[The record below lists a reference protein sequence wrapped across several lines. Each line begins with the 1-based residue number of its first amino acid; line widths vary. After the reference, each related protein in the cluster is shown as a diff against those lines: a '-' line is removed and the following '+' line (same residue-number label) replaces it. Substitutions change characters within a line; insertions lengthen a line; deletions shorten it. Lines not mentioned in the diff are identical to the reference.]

1 MGGVREERRAGFPP
15 AEGRI
20 FKRASPRSDYRVR
33 SAITLGLGVLALA
46 TMLHAEV
53 SPAEVD
59 LFRRPWISQLRPSP
73 DGRWI
78 GSLVSTPTPG
88 WACWSA
94 QEPHAAP
101 RIIPGRI
108 SEFTWLGSNS
118 VVWVDSSQH
127 PSSWM
132 HLSHPGSDATPWQPP
147 GPVDW
152 IRILRPN
159 PPLPDAVLLE
169 GVPRRRNQGLLPP
182 GRLEVF
188 RVSKSAAMEPERLT
202 RNPGRVITWMT
213 DAGGQVRLAL
223 ERRGTQQRVLEF
235 PEGSQSKGR
244 VRLALDLT
252 QDTPRWLAV
261 SADGSKVWFAARM
274 GRNTRGVHELKL
286 GSDTPSRLVFSDPD
300 YDFEGRAVVD
310 RDTLVALVTEER
322 VPMTRWMDSRWS
334 QVPDSL
340 GFPVA
345 LLEEGRT
352 GLFWKPGPDGGGET
366 WIVPRP
372 DQNRPPARLAPI
384 TGIPVTQHPAAKP
397 LDGRTRDDLRWAGYL
412 SMPEP
417 DGSTRPPLA
426 VLVHGGPWERDY
438 AANSPEA
445 EFLTRRGWAV
455 LRVNYRG
462 SDGFGRRYQELGAG
476 HWRQA
481 AQDLIDATRQVLDS
495 EAIDRKR
502 VVICGSSFGG
512 FLAALSL
519 TEPDTPFHATAC
531 LNAVFD
537 LDAWL
542 RHAPAEASSHQRR
555 VYRSLLRGEQRPD
568 PGSMRVDPR
577 QIHGPLWLGHA
588 VDDSQVPADQ
598 SRRLALSLQRLHRP
612 VSLTLWASGGHTLGT
627 PSNRADCWDQA
638 ERFLRSQGRR

>member
-1 MGGVREERRAGFPP
+1 M
-15 AEGRI
+15 EGRI
-20 FKRASPRSDYRVR
+20 PKRASPRSDPRVR

-46 TMLHAEV
+46 ATLQAEV

-59 LFRRPWISQLRPSP
+59 PFRRPWISQLQPSP

-78 GSLVSTPTPG
+78 GGLVSTPTPG
-88 WACWSA
+88 WACWSVL
-94 QEPHAAP
+94 EPCTPP

-127 PSSWM
+127 PPTWT
-132 HLSHPGSDATPWQPP
+132 HLAHPVGDATPWQPP
-147 GPVDW
+147 GSVDW

-169 GVPRRRNQGLLPP
+169 GDSRRRNQGLFSS

-188 RVSKSAAMEPERLT
+188 RVSMSATEPERLT
-202 RNPGRVITWMT
+202 RNPGHVATWMT
-213 DAGGQVRLAL
+213 DAGGQVQLAL

-235 PEGSQSKGR
+235 PEGSRSKGQ
-244 VRLALDLT
+244 VRLTLDL
-252 QDTPRWLAV
+252 QHDTPRWLAV

-274 GRNTRGVHELKL
+274 GRNTRGVHELRL
-286 GSDTPSRLVFSDPD
+286 GSDEPPRLVVSNPD
-300 YDFEGRAVVD
+300 FDVEGRAIVD

-322 VPMTRWMDSRWS
+322 VPTTRWMDSRWA

-352 GLFWKPGPDGGGET
+352 GLFWKPAPDGGGEA

-372 DQNRPPARLAPI
+372 DQNRPHSRLAPI
-384 TGIPVTQHPAAKP
+384 PGIPVTQHPAATP
-397 LDGRTRDDLRWAGYL
+397 LEGCTRDDLRWTGYL
-412 SMPEP
+412 SMP
-417 DGSTRPPLA
+417 GSTDSTPPPLA

-438 AANSPEA
+438 AANPPEA
-445 EFLTRRGWAV
+445 EFLIRRGWAV

-462 SDGFGRRYQELGAG
+462 SDGFGRRHQEQGAG

-495 EAIDRKR
+495 KAIDRER
-502 VVICGSSFGG
+502 VVICGASFGG

-519 TEPDTPFHATAC
+519 TEPNTPFHAAAC
-531 LNAVFD
+531 LNAVFN
-537 LDAWL
+537 LDVWL
-542 RHAPAEASSHQRR
+542 RQAPAEASPQQRR
-555 VYRSLLRGEQRPD
+555 VYRSFLRGEQRPD
-568 PGSMRVDPR
+568 SEAMRVDPR
-577 QIHGPLWLGHA
+577 KIHRPLWLGHT
-588 VDDSQVPADQ
+588 VDDNQVSADQ
-598 SRRLALSLQRLHRP
+598 SRRLAQSLQDLDRP
-612 VSLTLWASGGHTLGT
+612 VWLTLWASGGHTLGT
-627 PSNRADCWDQA
+627 PSNRSDCWDQA
-638 ERFLRSQGRR
+638 ERFLRDQGRR